1 MEREREREKK
11 EKNDRFE
18 SLIKSPGSRSSGT
31 PIKSTPCGTKLS
43 RFYISCVECID
54 IESINRYS
62 RNPRVARRRFEK
74 VATRNISIQ
83 GESSNFRF
91 LFPFECGK
99 KYIVEIVQ
107 IRFEM
112 TISGDNLVQW
122 SFFYINIYVFVVL

>member
-74 VATRNISIQ
+74 VAMRNISI
-83 GESSNFRF
+83 F
-91 LFPFECGK
+91 LYRVTRLNRPTVFFFLLN
-99 KYIVEIVQ
+99 VEK
-107 IRFEM
+107 
-112 TISGDNLVQW
+112 
-122 SFFYINIYVFVVL
+122 NII